1 MARHEWQDVRRSSA
15 PNPNERRAQLEQLVH
30 MDRICAGLKPTPK
43 LRALSDRYLA
53 GEISLDEY
61 AEMIRG
67 FRRW

>member
-15 PNPNERRAQLEQLVH
+15 PSPNERRMQLEQLVH

-43 LRALSDRYLA
+43 LRDLSDRYLT

-61 AEMIRG
+61 NEMIRG

>member
-1 MARHEWQDVRRSSA
+1 MARHEWQDVRRSST

-30 MDRICAGLKPTPK
+30 MDRVCAGLKPTPK

-61 AEMIRG
+61 TETIRG
-67 FRRW
+67 FPRW

>member
-15 PNPNERRAQLEQLVH
+15 PTPNERRAQLEQLVH

-43 LRALSDRYLA
+43 LSALSDRYLA
-53 GEISLDEY
+53 GEISHDEY
-61 AEMIRG
+61 IETIRG